1 MNVEQLNHARH
12 TAAHLLASAVLEQFP
27 GTQLGSGPTIDH
39 GCYYDFLF
47 PEGVTFSDSML
58 PKLEKQ
64 MKKLIAQNLEM
75 TGEVVSEDQARAAMD
90 GQPLKLQ
97 LIDEL
102 AAGGE
107 ELSLYT
113 IGKFTDLCRGG
124 HSESSK
130 DVPAV
135 GLKLQRV
142 AGAYWKGDEKN
153 PMLTRIY
160 GLLFASGEELAA
172 HLEMLEQAKLRDH
185 RKIGREQELFF
196 IDEQIGKGLPMWLPN
211 GTIMKDEIEKLARE
225 MEDRYGYVQVT
236 TPHLAKKELF
246 ERSGHLPYY
255 ADSMYPAMEMD
266 DGTYHL
272 KAMNCPLHHVMYN
285 HRPRSFRELPL
296 RLAEYGMCYRNE
308 LSGTLAGLLRVR
320 ALEMNDAHMYCTRDQ
335 IEGEIRS
342 VIEMIR
348 TYFELFGLN
357 DYWFRLSKWDPEK
370 TEKYLQ
376 EPENWE
382 FAEGV
387 LRKVLEESGVQ
398 FVEVADEAAFYGPK
412 IDVQF
417 RSVIGREETMS
428 TVQLDFIAKTRFDL
442 HYTDSTGVANN
453 EVYVIHRAPL
463 STHERFMAF
472 IIEHFAGSFP
482 VWLSPV
488 QVQLIS
494 VGEAHRD
501 HVDALVAEL
510 RAEGIRAATDHSDQ
524 GVGKKIRGAVMKK
537 VPYML
542 VIGDKEMESDDLMI
556 RKRGEQDAVAVNK
569 QQFIAELKERIAS
582 RSIKI

>member
-12 TAAHLLASAVLEQFP
+12 TAAHLLASAVIEQFP
-27 GTQLGSGPTIDH
+27 GVQLGIGPTIEY
-39 GCYYDFLF
+39 GFYYDFLF

-142 AGAYWKGDEKN
+142 AGAYWKGDENN

-160 GLLFASGEELAA
+160 GLLFATAEELEA

-196 IDEQIGKGLPMWLPN
+196 IDEQIGKGLPLWLPN
-211 GTIMKDEIEKLARE
+211 GTIMRNEIERLAVE
-225 MEDRYGYVQVT
+225 TEDAYGYVRVS

-255 ADSMYPAMEMD
+255 ADSMYPGMEID
-266 DGTYHL
+266 DGTYYL

-296 RLAEYGMCYRNE
+296 RFAEYGMVYRNE

-320 ALEMNDAHMYCTRDQ
+320 ALEQNDAHIYATRDQ
-335 IEGEIRS
+335 IREEIRK
-342 VIEMIR
+342 VIELTR
-348 TYFELFGLN
+348 YYFTLFGLN

-370 TEKYLQ
+370 PEKYLQ

-387 LRKVLEESGVQ
+387 LREELELSGVK
-398 FVEVADEAAFYGPK
+398 FVEVVDEAAFYGPK

-442 HYTDSTGVANN
+442 HYTDSTGAANN

-501 HVDALVAEL
+501 YVDALVAEL
-510 RAEGIRAATDHSDQ
+510 RAESIRAAADHSDQ

-556 RKRGEQDAVAVNK
+556 RKRGEQDAVAINK
-569 QQFIAELKERIAS
+569 QQFITELKEKIAK
-582 RSIKI
+582 REIEL